1 LYVHGFAA
9 HLYHLQ
15 FTSNVLSG
23 NHRGILLSSSGLN
36 EWEDGILAQV
46 LARSQQEY
54 IDRLKKAR
62 DNNDNSDSVSSNS
75 SSNVDIQGPST
86 SR

>member
-1 LYVHGFAA
+1 MKEFVA
-9 HLYHLQ
+9 
-15 FTSNVLSG
+15 LSTDPK
-23 NHRGILLSSSGLN
+23 

-54 IDRLKKAR
+54 IDCLKKAR
-62 DNNDNSDSVSSNS
+62 DNNDSSESVSSNS
-75 SSNVDIQGPST
+75 STNSDVQGPST

>member
-1 LYVHGFAA
+1 
-9 HLYHLQ
+9 
-15 FTSNVLSG
+15 LSTDPK
-23 NHRGILLSSSGLN
+23 

-54 IDRLKKAR
+54 IDCLKKAR
-62 DNNDNSDSVSSNS
+62 DNNDNSESVSSNS
-75 SSNVDIQGPST
+75 STNNSDFQVPST

>member
-1 LYVHGFAA
+1 MSV
-9 HLYHLQ
+9 
-15 FTSNVLSG
+15 
-23 NHRGILLSSSGLN
+23 ILSSGLK

-54 IDRLKKAR
+54 IDRLKKNR
-62 DNNDNSDSVSSNS
+62 DSNDNSDSVSSNS
-75 SSNVDIQGPST
+75 SSNCDVEGPST

>member
-1 LYVHGFAA
+1 MSSIILGND
-9 HLYHLQ
+9 
-15 FTSNVLSG
+15 NVFVL
-23 NHRGILLSSSGLN
+23 SSGLN

-62 DNNDNSDSVSSNS
+62 DSNDNSDSVSSNS
-75 SSNVDIQGPST
+75 SNGDVQGPST

>member
-1 LYVHGFAA
+1 MKMIMHA
-9 HLYHLQ
+9 
-15 FTSNVLSG
+15 VL
-23 NHRGILLSSSGLN
+23 SSGLN

-62 DNNDNSDSVSSNS
+62 DNSDNSDTVSSNS
-75 SSNVDIQGPST
+75 SNGDVQGPST